1 MNQFSRRLLFLLF
14 FLSGF
19 CSLAYQV
26 VWTRM
31 AFASFGIITPVL
43 SVVLSVF
50 MLGLAVGAWAGGRHI
65 ASLVEKTGLS
75 AVVFYAGAEFLIGL
89 GAFAVPKLF
98 ALGEHIL
105 LTSGQT
111 DSFRYLSLSA
121 LVLAASILPWCLF
134 MGTTF
139 PLMMAY
145 IRERDSKNTESF
157 SFLYLANVLGAMS
170 GTFLTAIV
178 LVELL
183 GFRHT
188 LWVAAA
194 GNFTITLIGGCLG
207 WKQRGLVAMALT
219 EAERSAGPGNLSSP
233 GNSRRRLIKWILF
246 STGFVAMAMEVVWT
260 RAFTPVLKTQVYSFA
275 LVVFTYLGAT
285 FLGSWRYRHH
295 LKKNSLWPT
304 AKLMS
309 LLVVAVFLP
318 ILAGDPRFVKMDWEA
333 AIDAISGIIVLAS
346 ICPLCAILGYL
357 TPSLIDEYATGD
369 PAVAGK
375 AYAVNVLGCILGPI
389 FASYVVL
396 PWISE
401 RHALILLSLP
411 FFVFYLLGWR
421 SLSLWQRLGSGLTAS
436 AVIVCS
442 LFFSRDFQGLV
453 SRFSKSMEVR
463 RDYAAS
469 VISAGEGLH
478 KELLVNGMGMTYLT
492 PITKFMVHL
501 PLALHRG
508 KPESALVIC
517 FGMGTTYRSALS
529 WDIDTTAVEL
539 VPSVTK
545 AFGFYHADAARFV
558 NDPNGHIIIDDG
570 RRYLRRT
577 SKKFDVIAV
586 DPPPPVSAAGSSL
599 LFSKEFYAL
608 AQQHLKP
615 NGILQ
620 MWFPDGI
627 PVKTHIRTDVT
638 GDTMVWSSGRKAVAA
653 QAVIRSLQ
661 ESFPYVRCFPSV
673 ERWGM
678 HLLAS
683 MEPIEIPT
691 PEQLAARMPAGA
703 KNDLLEWDTS
713 RGLPAYLGLVVS
725 REIPIENV
733 LNPDP
738 KIQITDDNPLNEYF
752 LLRQVGLFWR

>member
-1 MNQFSRRLLFLLF
+1 MNQFTRRLLFLLF

-50 MLGLAVGAWAGGRHI
+50 MLGLAVGAWAGGRCI

-75 AVVFYAGAEFLIGL
+75 AVIFYAGAELLIGL

-98 ALGEHIL
+98 AAGEYFL
-105 LTSGQT
+105 LAAGQT
-111 DSFRYLSLSA
+111 NSISYLFLSA
-121 LVLAASILPWCLF
+121 LVLAFSILPWCLF

-145 IRERDSKNTESF
+145 VRERDCKNTESF

-170 GTFLTAIV
+170 GTLLTAVV

-194 GNFTITLIGGCLG
+194 ANFIIAVIGGCLG
-207 WKQRGLVAMALT
+207 WKQRGFVAMALT
-219 EAERSAGPGNLSSP
+219 EAKRSAGPGNLPAP

-246 STGFVAMAMEVVWT
+246 STGFGAMAMEVVWT

-275 LVVFTYLGAT
+275 LVVFAYLGAT
-285 FLGSWRYRHH
+285 FLGSWWYRHH
-295 LKKNSLWPT
+295 LKKNSQWPT
-304 AKLMS
+304 ARLMS

-318 ILAGDPRFVKMDWEA
+318 ILAGDPRFVKMNWVA
-333 AIDAISGIIVLAS
+333 AIDAVSAMVVLAS

-401 RHALILLSLP
+401 RHALILLGLP

-421 SLSLWQRLGSGLTAS
+421 SLSLWQRLGSGLAAS
-436 AVIVCS
+436 TVIVCS
-442 LFFSRDFQGLV
+442 LFVSGDFQGLV

-469 VISAGEGLH
+469 VISTGQGMG
-478 KELLVNGMGMTYLT
+478 KQLLVNGMGMTVLT

-501 PLALHRG
+501 PLALHRE
-508 KPESALVIC
+508 KPASALVVC

-545 AFGFYHADAARFV
+545 AFGFYFADAARFI

-577 SKKFDVIAV
+577 LKKFDVIVV

-599 LFSKEFYAL
+599 LFSKEFCVL
-608 AQQHLKP
+608 ARQHLKP

-620 MWFPDGI
+620 IWFPDGN
-627 PVKTHIRTDVT
+627 PGIRTNLT
-638 GDTMVWSSGRKAVAA
+638 GDTIIWSSSRKAVAA
-653 QAVIRSLQ
+653 QGVMRSLK
-661 ESFPYVRCFPSV
+661 ESFPYVRCFPGF
-673 ERWGM
+673 EKWGV

-691 PEQLAARMPAGA
+691 PEQLASRMPAGA

-713 RGLPAYLGLVVS
+713 GDLPAYLGRIVS
-725 REIPIENV
+725 QEIPIENV
-733 LNPDP
+733 LNPDL

-752 LLRQVGLFWR
+752 LLRQAGLIGR